1 MNRATKTIVSKMKN
15 SSDFSARIPASVYS
29 LSQAVA
35 ILMAAVSLAGL
46 LFQSTLYPT
55 EALRRAFFAN
65 DLVNLLIGLP
75 ILLGSRWLTRRNSLV
90 GLLFW
95 PGALFYVTYNYVAYA
110 AALIAVP
117 QTVFYL
123 ALAVLSVF
131 TIFRLLSSVDAVAV
145 SAKLAGSV
153 PERLG
158 GGILVGLGALFFI
171 QAIAQIIFILSGQP
185 APEGATVPT
194 LVADLVTTPAWIAGG
209 ILLWRKQPL
218 GYLSGLGLLFQAS
231 MLFIGLLI
239 FFILQPLLYPVSFP
253 LSDFVVILVMGMV
266 CFIPFGLFLRGVLA
280 KKD

>member
-1 MNRATKTIVSKMKN
+1 MNTP
-15 SSDFSARIPASVYS
+15 SDFSARIPASVYP

-35 ILMAAVSLAGL
+35 TLMAAASLMGL
-46 LFQSTLYPT
+46 LFQTALYPT

-75 ILLGSRWLTRRNSLV
+75 TLLGSMWLARRNSLV

-95 PGALFYVTYNYVAYA
+95 PGALFYVTYNSVAYT

-123 ALAVLSVF
+123 VLAVLSIF
-131 TIFRLLSSVDAVAV
+131 TIFLLLSSVDATAV

-153 PERLG
+153 RERLAG
-158 GGILVGLGALFFI
+158 GVLVGLGVFFFV
-171 QAIAQIIFILSGQP
+171 QAIAQAVVILSGQH
-185 APEGATVPT
+185 APEGATVLT

-218 GYLSGLGLLFQAS
+218 GYLSGVGLLFQAS
-231 MLFIGLLI
+231 MLFVGLLF
-239 FFILQPLLYPVSFP
+239 FFILQPILYAVSFP
-253 LSDFVVILVMGMV
+253 ASDFAVILLMGLFF
-266 CFIPFGLFLRGVLA
+266 FIPFGLFVRGILA
-280 KKD
+280 KKE